1 MHYIIDDFYEFEVDY
16 SIDNPDYFYLKASY
30 NDCTTNIPLKK
41 FPFQKRPP
49 YDRPATITC
58 RVKTIDANGLP
69 VLAPSIASYVKLLY
83 QKKFARGESFECT
96 VISAPENPATAPYII
111 EDKYGIIY
119 KVYEPEATMSKGQ
132 RVNYKFTRL
141 TDRYFIIQQIQ
152 EDSRIKFFTPE
163 DLLKAANIRT
173 TVSELM
179 LRIFYT
185 APQLESARKDF
196 EAAHPSW
203 IITALKS
210 VIATLPEWFLR
221 TNLAKTNRVYMQMLD
236 AVRNIVL
243 YLLEGSSFLSASSP
257 EHRRVIQSL
266 LTDIADSL
274 EPYEIMLNLLRDN
287 GEDAYVRN
295 LLDKLQESGYL
306 YHPARQFA
314 VLMLIFRRH
323 PDKVEYYLSRI
334 FESIFGRDLEN
345 WNREPF
351 KSAFIEQFQIYVRE
365 TRTAID
371 TYPVAESREQKAG
384 IENIIL
390 AIAMQILLN
399 PADPNRSQQWALF
412 YRYVSLLRPLQSEE
426 LLTKAFMTLMGAELP
441 THFSYG
447 DLKQPMMMITHATVM
462 PGDNIL
468 NTLTTTHRYTN
479 NGVDITI
486 SPDGLTLRPTARPDI
501 TERAIPAGI
510 MPWLMPQIFINGVRG
525 LSGSRLRKIN
535 DHNSWWHDIEV
546 NLFEQGLSHT
556 EKKEE
561 IIKTKATVGCQVFIV
576 IDSFSNIIT
585 KNPIF
590 HCRIS
595 DLEYDEGRGIL
606 KRENIVAYGVRQIS
620 MRSFYS
626 GNRNQRGFLATVI
639 NIDDDDNYEF
649 SLLDEVNRYAVD
661 NLNYDDEYRA
671 IITISNDR
679 TYAAISDT
687 GVGLLLERNPNYELT
702 NGSIVKFKFSN
713 IATEGQRIGYITGV
727 DDSDNTFDQSDAFAH
742 LIDNIAVDD
751 EIESS
756 NDNDEILR
764 DPEDMLSKEDIRE
777 TIEIIRFKAIAETD
791 LIKAYD
797 YLRLARLL
805 AMAIDLTD
813 LADKLLAHA
822 TMLSYHQFFATNS
835 RLDAEKLEDIHDLA
849 VADPFLRMIY
859 HRLELV
865 SWLGQPDK
873 TSLLYDSIHNPT
885 NNLECDIARMVMAY
899 NLIHSAGGNNSI
911 TNDIKQKI
919 MEKLN
924 VNNETR
930 KGKYYGSESKY
941 LEFKTSFIYR
951 PGLPGEEI
959 KEDPQG
965 QQFHILSRIA
975 GLLNAN
981 GGRLY
986 LGVNNDGFEVGL
998 HDDFKYLERHS
1009 VYAGNYEFKRV
1020 NTLEKIAIFLEE
1032 LINQNF
1038 ERKIGRKIAVSIDD
1052 EAEKGVIVFNVEQ
1065 SLEPVFLNGRL
1076 FVRQSGQAT
1085 REYRGTDIDD
1095 FVNERSALLME
1106 RRRILDIEN
1115 EDKNLS
1121 KQLDTSAQET
1131 APAKIIS
1138 SGTVKKTLQQPTL
1151 LRTCNWRTNI
1161 RHSYEPSYVEPYGYL
1176 YFRDDNTLM
1185 YSRDDKYTEP
1195 GQDGCTLALAI
1206 PQDLSDGVL
1215 ILGYQNEKV
1224 LKIALSEIVR
1234 NCDNRYSKFNEELPL
1249 IFAALAR
1256 SGDGLVCI
1264 AADNGNTMS
1273 KRMVPVCDIPF
1284 SRLNNSPKRI
1294 HESVM
1299 NHTVFYEIADETSL
1313 SNFNDC
1319 SCDKMPSRRFGVTI
1333 RCADTSPD
1341 ATYKLSLITNDSA
1354 PIQ

>member
-1 MHYIIDDFYEFEVDY
+1 MHYIVDDFYEFEVDY
-16 SIDNPDYFYLKASY
+16 SIDNPDYFYLKASGIEGEA
-30 NDCTTNIPLKK
+30 TIPLKK

-49 YDRPATITC
+49 YNRPATITC
-58 RVKTIDANGLP
+58 RVKTINANGLP
-69 VLAPSIASYVKLLY
+69 VLAPSVASYVKLLY
-83 QKKFARGESFECT
+83 QRKFTKGESFECK
-96 VISAPENPATAPYII
+96 VISAPENPATAPYLI

-119 KVYEPEATMSKGQ
+119 KVNEPEASMTKGQ
-132 RVNYKFTRL
+132 WVNYKFTRL
-141 TDRYFIIQQIQ
+141 TDRYFIIQQVQ
-152 EDSRIKFFTPE
+152 EDSRIKFFTPK
-163 DLLKAANIRT
+163 DLLKSAKVPPVAAG
-173 TVSELM
+173 LM
-179 LRIFYT
+179 LRIFFKSS
-185 APQLESARKDF
+185 QMESARKDF
-196 EAAHPSW
+196 EAGHSSW
-203 IITALKS
+203 IITALKT
-210 VIATLPEWFLR
+210 VITALPEWFLR
-221 TNLAKTNRVYMQMLD
+221 DNLSKSNSIYMQMLD
-236 AVRNIVL
+236 AVKEIVL
-243 YLLEGSSFLSASSP
+243 YLLEGSSFLSPATP
-257 EHRRVIQSL
+257 EHRRAIQSL

-274 EPYEIMLNLLRDN
+274 EPYEIMLNLIRDN
-287 GEDAYVRN
+287 DEDTYVRN

-314 VLMLIFRRH
+314 VLMMIFRRH

-365 TRTAID
+365 TRNTID
-371 TYPVAESREQKAG
+371 SYPIAESREQKAG

-399 PADPNRSQQWALF
+399 PADPNYAQQWSLF
-412 YRYVSLLRPLQSEE
+412 YRYISLLRPLQSED
-426 LLTKAFMTLMGAELP
+426 LLTKSFMTLMGAELP
-441 THFSYG
+441 THFTYG

-462 PGDNIL
+462 PGDNVL
-468 NTLTTTHRYTN
+468 QALTTTHRYSN
-479 NGVDITI
+479 NGIDI
-486 SPDGLTLRPTARPDI
+486 SVSSEGLSLRPAARQDI
-501 TERAIPAGI
+501 AERAIPAGL
-510 MPWLMPQIFINGVRG
+510 MPWLKPQIFVNGVKG
-525 LSGSRLRKIN
+525 LNGVRLRKIS
-535 DHNSWWHDIEV
+535 DHNSWWHEIEV
-546 NLFEQGLSHT
+546 NLFEQGLSHI

-561 IIKTKATVGCQVFIV
+561 NKKIKATVGSQVYIV
-576 IDSFSNIIT
+576 IDSFSNITT

-595 DLEYDEGRGIL
+595 DLEYEDGTGIL

-626 GNRNQRGFLATVI
+626 ENGNQRGFLATVI
-639 NIDDDDNYEF
+639 NIDDEGIYEF

-671 IITISNDR
+671 IITISNER

-687 GVGLLLERNPNYELT
+687 GVGLLLERNPNFELT
-702 NGSIVKFKFSN
+702 NGSIVRFKFNN

-727 DDSDNTFDQSDAFAH
+727 DDSDDTFDQSDTFAY
-742 LIDNIAVDD
+742 LIDHIAEDD
-751 EIESS
+751 DTESTT
-756 NDNDEILR
+756 DRDDMLR
-764 DPEDMLSKEDIRE
+764 DPDDILSKEDIRE

-805 AMAIDLTD
+805 ALTIDLTT

-822 TMLSYHQFFATNS
+822 TLLSFHQFFATNS
-835 RLDAEKLEDIHDLA
+835 RLDADKLEDIQDLA
-849 VADPFLRMIY
+849 SADPFLRMIY

-865 SWLGQPDK
+865 SWLGHPDK
-873 TSLLYDSIHNPT
+873 SRQIYDTIHNPT

-899 NLIHSAGGNNSI
+899 NLIQNAGGDSSL
-911 TNDIKQKI
+911 TADIKQKI

-1009 VYAGNYEFKRV
+1009 VYAGNYEFKRI
-1020 NTLEKIAIFLEE
+1020 NTLDKLTVFLEE
-1032 LINQNF
+1032 LVNQNF
-1038 ERKIGRKIAVSIDD
+1038 ERKIGRKIDVSIDD

-1065 SLEPVFLNGRL
+1065 SLEPVFLHGRL

-1085 REYRGTDIDD
+1085 REYRGSDIDN
-1095 FVNERSALLME
+1095 FVNERAALLAE
-1106 RRRILDIEN
+1106 RRRMLDLEN
-1115 EDKNLS
+1115 EDKAVNE
-1121 KQLDTSAQET
+1121 QP
-1131 APAKIIS
+1131 APHAPEIK
-1138 SGTVKKTLQQPTL
+1138 SGKAAEEEAVEKAPELPL
-1151 LRTCNWRTNI
+1151 LRTCNWRANI

-1176 YFRDDNTLM
+1176 YFRDDNTVM

-1206 PQDLSDGVL
+1206 PHDLSDAYL

-1224 LKIALSEIVR
+1224 LKVSLSEIVR
-1234 NCDNRYSKFNEELPL
+1234 TSDNHYTRFNEELPL
-1249 IFAALAR
+1249 LFAALAKN
-1256 SGDGLVCI
+1256 SDGLICV
-1264 AADNGNTMS
+1264 AADNGGTMS
-1273 KRMVPVCDIPF
+1273 KRMMPVRDIPV
-1284 SRLNNSPKRI
+1284 SRLNNSPRRI
-1294 HESVM
+1294 HESRM
-1299 NHTVFYEIADETSL
+1299 NHTVFYEIADETAL
-1313 SNFNDC
+1313 SNFSDC
-1319 SCDKMPSRRFGVTI
+1319 SSDKMASRRFGMTI

-1341 ATYKLSLITNDSA
+1341 APYKLSMITNDST
-1354 PIQ
+1354 PMQ